1 MCLDGPEVPIIMG
14 PNVAKTG
21 DNVTLSCNASS
32 NPLSVYKW
40 FFNDSVVANMSE
52 YVTPPLTRDMSGMY
66 TCMAYNNITVKN
78 STAYTMLTVVGETWK
93 AFFSVKMFLLCTNR
107 KDGSRENYITVLNF
121 CFVFRSNNGC
131 TSGSTNGSCHRR
143 SFL

>member
-93 AFFSVKMFLLCTNR
+93 AFFFCKNVSPMYKQKRWITGELHNRLEFLLCFQ
-107 KDGSRENYITVLNF
+107 IQ
-121 CFVFRSNNGC
+121 
-131 TSGSTNGSCHRR
+131 
-143 SFL
+143 